1 VERCS
6 AHRRVLHMAQHRF
19 SPGFSP
25 GLLRILSWA
34 SSRGVPR
41 LGVALALATSCLCW
55 PALPAR
61 AQDAYSKLE
70 AQYQSEN
77 DPVRKAKI
85 VAKLGHFE
93 IDQSR
98 SDLKAGD
105 EEKALAVLE
114 RYNDEVRKTGEALT
128 ASGIDPE
135 RRPAGFKEL
144 QISLREFIRQLDDL
158 ILTLPFDKR
167 PWFQAVRSDISATQ
181 NSLFD
186 ALFPSGNG
194 KGSKHNRS
202 VK

>member
-1 VERCS
+1 MELCS
-6 AHRRVLHMAQHRF
+6 AHRWVLHMACHFLSPVVSRF
-19 SPGFSP
+19 F
-25 GLLRILSWA
+25 
-34 SSRGVPR
+34 SRGVPR
-41 LGVALALATSCLCW
+41 VGVALALAAGWLWW
-55 PALPAR
+55 PTLPAR
-61 AQDAYSKLE
+61 AEDLHSKLE
-70 AQYQSEN
+70 AQYQSES

-93 IDQSR
+93 IEQSR
-98 SDLKAGD
+98 LDLKAGD

-114 RYNDEVRKTGEALT
+114 RYNDEVRKTAEALT
-128 ASGIDPE
+128 ASGIDSE

-186 ALFPSGNG
+186 ALFPSGSG
-194 KGSKHNRS
+194 KGSKRKWS
-202 VK
+202 VQ

>member
-1 VERCS
+1 MEPFL
-6 AHRRVLHMAQHRF
+6 AYRRVLHMAQHCFCR
-19 SPGFSP
+19 GFSQSFS
-25 GLLRILSWA
+25 RIFSRA
-34 SSRGVPR
+34 ASRGVPR
-41 LGVALALATSCLCW
+41 VWVALALATSCLCW

-61 AQDAYSKLE
+61 AQDAHSKLE

-85 VAKLGHFE
+85 VAKLAHFE

-144 QISLREFIRQLDDL
+144 QISLREFIRELDDL

-167 PWFQAVRSDISATQ
+167 PWFQAVRSDLARVQ
-181 NSLFD
+181 NSLIE
-186 ALFPSGNG
+186 ALFPTVGDKRSK
-194 KGSKHNRS
+194 KGDFR
-202 VK
+202 

>member
-1 VERCS
+1 
-6 AHRRVLHMAQHRF
+6 MACHCFLPVVSQV
-19 SPGFSP
+19 
-25 GLLRILSWA
+25 
-34 SSRGVPR
+34 VPR
-41 LGVALALATSCLCW
+41 VFSRSVARVGILLALAAGWLWW
-55 PALPAR
+55 PTLPAR
-61 AQDAYSKLE
+61 AEDLHSKLE
-70 AQYQSEN
+70 AQYQSES

-93 IDQSR
+93 IEQSR

-114 RYNDEVRKTGEALT
+114 RYNDEVRKTAEALT

-167 PWFQAVRSDISATQ
+167 PWFQAVRSDMSATQ

-186 ALFPSGNG
+186 ALFPSGSG
-194 KGSKHNRS
+194 KGSKRNRS

>member
-1 VERCS
+1 MP
-6 AHRRVLHMAQHRF
+6 RRFLSNIVSPVISDVF
-19 SPGFSP
+19 SRGFS
-25 GLLRILSWA
+25 RA
-34 SSRGVPR
+34 VSRGM
-41 LGVALALATSCLCW
+41 LIALAAAGFGWSTR
-55 PALPAR
+55 PAR
-61 AQDAYSKLE
+61 ADDLHSKLE

-98 SDLKAGD
+98 ADLKAGD

-114 RYNDEVRKTGEALT
+114 RYNDEVRKTAEALT

-144 QISLREFIRQLDDL
+144 QISLREFVRQLDDL
-158 ILTLPFDKR
+158 ILTLPSDKR
-167 PWFQAVRSDISATQ
+167 PWFQAARSDISATQ

-186 ALFPSGNG
+186 ALFPSGSS
-194 KGSKHNRS
+194 KGPKHNRP
-202 VK
+202 VQ

>member
-1 VERCS
+1 
-6 AHRRVLHMAQHRF
+6 MAQHCFWRGF
-19 SPGFSP
+19 SPGFS
-25 GLLRILSWA
+25 RILSRA

-41 LGVALALATSCLCW
+41 LGVTLALATSCLCG

-61 AQDAYSKLE
+61 AQDAHAKLE

-158 ILTLPFDKR
+158 IITLPFDKR

-186 ALFPSGNG
+186 ALFPSGSG

>member
-1 VERCS
+1 
-6 AHRRVLHMAQHRF
+6 MAQHRF

-25 GLLRILSWA
+25 GFLGILSRT

-41 LGVALALATSCLCW
+41 LGVALALATSCLCG

-61 AQDAYSKLE
+61 AQDAHAKLE

-158 ILTLPFDKR
+158 IITLPFDKR

-186 ALFPSGNG
+186 ALFPSGSG

>member
-1 VERCS
+1 
-6 AHRRVLHMAQHRF
+6 MAQHRF

-25 GLLRILSWA
+25 GFLGILSWA

-41 LGVALALATSCLCW
+41 LGVALALATSCLCG

-61 AQDAYSKLE
+61 AQDAHSKLE

-77 DPVRKAKI
+77 DAVRKAKI

-186 ALFPSGNG
+186 ALFPSGSG

>member
-1 VERCS
+1 MARQFFWK
-6 AHRRVLHMAQHRF
+6 VL
-19 SPGFSP
+19 SPVVSRM
-25 GLLRILSWA
+25 L
-34 SSRGVPR
+34 SRGVWR
-41 LGVALALATSCLCW
+41 VGVALALAASCLCW
-55 PALPAR
+55 LALPAR
-61 AQDAYSKLE
+61 AEDLHSKLE
-70 AQYQSEN
+70 AQYQSES

-93 IDQSR
+93 IEQSR

-186 ALFPSGNG
+186 ALFPSGSG
-194 KGSKHNRS
+194 KGSKRNRS
-202 VK
+202 VQ